1 MDIKVVGM
9 QFRRNHHVFSETD
22 VITLE
27 RESTNPYDPFANKV
41 LVNGEHVAYVA
52 RECNRNVVEPSKLEV
67 KWKTNWYSG
76 ETIVAAT
83 LEVH

>member
-1 MDIKVVGM
+1 MEIQVVGM
-9 QFRRNHHVFSETD
+9 KFRNHHVFSESD

-27 RESTNPYDPFANKV
+27 RESTNLYDPFAIKV
-41 LVNGEHVAYVA
+41 LVNNEHVAYVA
-52 RECNRNVVEPSKLEV
+52 REYNQNLLEPSKLEV